1 MAKLD
6 LLELRQNR
14 ECWKEINT
22 EALSDEYRERYNKR
36 REAVDL
42 YIDGVAP
49 KIIIE
54 KTGIPGSEIVR
65 CTRRCMEKDSEGNC
79 KGYAALIPNKRVK
92 KTVDKLQ
99 KLFLEYPTL
108 EAFVIGNYYGDNK
121 YTLEHNMNIRT
132 LHNKFLQECMRLGI
146 QDYEYPFTLKDKGYV
161 TLYRYIKQLESK
173 MLNLTITRECKDSK
187 QKFYSTGLGESAN
200 ILPLAPFSH
209 VQIDGH
215 KIDMLYSVEVE
226 NEQGEI
232 IFMPAT
238 RAWLIA
244 VIDVSTRAIIGYS
257 VSAYE
262 NYNQYDVLQAIH
274 NSVVPHQKIEFTH
287 SSFSYPENGG
297 FPSLAISEA
306 QWASFDMIMLDNAK
320 AHLAKNTL
328 EKLATGMKCAVN
340 YGSVATPET
349 RGIVERFFKTLEM
362 GGFHRLPGTTGS
374 NTKDKKRRS
383 PEDESIKYQIK
394 FKDICELLE
403 FLIADYN
410 NSAHSGLENQTPLQV
425 MERRIRYAGMH
436 PYTIPPAERLN
447 IEKLTYFTEE
457 KTLRGGYSSGT
468 RPQISYLGTKY
479 HAIDTQIPMDMIG
492 QKVYIEVNP
501 SDVSHVDL
509 YNKDGVFVAK
519 LVAVGEW
526 GRRPHSL
533 KTHQAALKRKNT
545 NIQAN
550 KIFVPNLSEYEDELR
565 ENAKKSRRART
576 NAAII
581 ENELGKA
588 YRNISLVEPPIMYQ
602 KPKEVNNAKT
612 YTKEEIEL
620 IDSMSIE
627 EAYKRGLI

>member
-6 LLELRQNR
+6 LLELRQSR
-14 ECWKEINT
+14 EYWKNINI
-22 EALSDEYRERYNKR
+22 EALSTENREKFTKR
-36 REAVDL
+36 KEAVDL
-42 YIDGVAP
+42 YIDGVAL
-49 KIIIE
+49 KTIIE
-54 KTGIPGSEIVR
+54 RTGISGSEIIRFTKR
-65 CTRRCMEKDSEGNC
+65 CTEKDNEGNC

-108 EAFVIGNYYGDNK
+108 EAFVIGNYYGDKK

-132 LHNKFLQECMRLGI
+132 LHNKFIRECIRLGV
-146 QDYEYPFTLKDKGYV
+146 QDYEYPFTLKDKGYL
-161 TLYRYIKQLESK
+161 TLYRYIKQIESN
-173 MLNLTITRECKDSK
+173 MPNLTISRECKDSK
-187 QKFYSTGLGESAN
+187 QKFHSTGLGESAN
-200 ILPLAPFSH
+200 IIPLAPFSH
-209 VQIDGH
+209 VQLDGH
-215 KIDMLYSVEVE
+215 KIDMLYSVDVE

-232 IFMPAT
+232 ISMPAT

-262 NYNQYDVLQAIH
+262 NYSQYDVLQAIH
-274 NSVVPHQKIEFTH
+274 NSVVPHQKIIFTH

-297 FPSLAISEA
+297 FPSLALPET

-328 EKLATGMKCAVN
+328 DKLATGMKCAVN

-349 RGIVERFFKTLEM
+349 RGIVERFFKTLEI

-374 NTKDKKRRS
+374 NIKDTKRCS
-383 PEDESIKYQIK
+383 PEKESIKYQIK
-394 FKDICELLE
+394 FQDICELLE

-425 MERRIRYAGMH
+425 MERRIRYAGMQ
-436 PYTIPPAERLN
+436 PYIVPPAERKT

-468 RPQISYLGTKY
+468 RPHISYLSTKY
-479 HAIDTQIPMDMIG
+479 HAVDTQIPMDMIG
-492 QKVYIEVNP
+492 QKVNIEVNP

-509 YNKDGVFVAK
+509 YDKDGVYIAR

-526 GRRPHSL
+526 GRNQHSL
-533 KTHQAALKRKNT
+533 KTHQVALKRKNLNLQSNT
-545 NIQAN
+545 
-550 KIFVPNLSEYEDELR
+550 IFTPNLSEYEEELR

-576 NAAII
+576 NAAIV
-581 ENELGKA
+581 ESELGKPS
-588 YRNISLVEPPIMYQ
+588 RNISPTEPVKYQ
-602 KPKEVNNAKT
+602 KPKEFNNAKT
-612 YTKEEIEL
+612 YTKEEIDL